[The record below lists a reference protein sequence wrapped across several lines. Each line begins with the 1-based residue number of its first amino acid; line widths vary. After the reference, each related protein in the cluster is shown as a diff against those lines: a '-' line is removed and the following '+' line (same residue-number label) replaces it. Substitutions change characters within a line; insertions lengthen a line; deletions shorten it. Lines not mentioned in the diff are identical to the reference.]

1 MTAEE
6 KIARQRLSVLELA
19 QALGNVSEACRQR
32 IALNKQKQAETRRFL
47 TWLEGQIGAK
57 IDDLTGKTILQG
69 YLGDY
74 QKGEPETPFEEFYDR
89 LHRNRSKIAVNLSD
103 AVVRACIR
111 DEYEKSLAVLLPIKR
126 QLAHT
131 DALIDQVVY
140 RLYGLTEEEIAIV
153 EGRA

>member
-6 KIARQRLSVLELA
+6 KLAHQRLSVLELA
-19 QALGNVSEACRQR
+19 QTLGNVSEACRQR
-32 IALNKQKQAETRRFL
+32 GMSRTQFYEYKRRFL
-47 TWLEGQIGAK
+47 TWLEEQIGAK
-57 IDDLTGKTILQG
+57 IDDLTGKTTLQG

-103 AVVRACIR
+103 AVVKACIR